1 MVSSNG
7 RASLE
12 INSQQ
17 KLAKEFL
24 KALSTAHQCMVERS
38 KAKDGSISYQGP
50 SPDEVTLVEMAKNH
64 GYDFVEG
71 NDEMLQIQKK
81 IKNGNQWEIQGQLAF
96 TVVRLIEFTSDR
108 KRMSSLVYDREDK
121 KYKLYCKGADNIIID
136 RLRRSNSENK
146 QLKDTK

>member
-1 MVSSNG
+1 
-7 RASLE
+7 
-12 INSQQ
+12 
-17 KLAKEFL
+17 
-24 KALSTAHQCMVERS
+24 
-38 KAKDGSISYQGP
+38 
-50 SPDEVTLVEMAKNH
+50 MAKNH
-64 GYDFVEG
+64 GYEFVEG